1 MASKIEAETKSV
13 QEEEENLKQ
22 KMQQITSQG
31 KPVSLTPE
39 LVEIIFKAQSV
50 KSSSL
55 KLISEQK
62 ILNGQP
68 AIDVEEE
75 MKHWLK
81 KILQL
86 FPESVPMKE
95 LKDQL
100 EKKRKE
106 KFSKSKTDKAAD
118 DFKESQTQ

>member
-1 MASKIEAETKSV
+1 LASKIEAETKSV